1 MATLSQHF
9 PVASAAAKEA
19 SGKGK
24 GKAAVAVAAPPAAD
38 ADEQAQAE
46 LMAFDLDSVRRRA
59 CGGCVAR
66 ACAPA
71 ESRGACRR

>member
-1 MATLSQHF
+1 MATLSQHY
-9 PVASAAAKEA
+9 PVATAAAKEA

-24 GKAAVAVAAPPAAD
+24 GKAAAVAAPPAAD

-46 LMAFDLDSVRRRA
+46 LMAFDLDSVRGAA
-59 CGGCVAR
+59 CGGRVAR

-71 ESRGACRR
+71 ESRGLHRR

>member
-1 MATLSQHF
+1 MATLSQHY
-9 PVASAAAKEA
+9 PAATAAPKDA

-24 GKAAVAVAAPPAAD
+24 GKAVAVAAPPSAD

-46 LMAFDLDSVRRRA
+46 LTAFDLDSVRGRA

-66 ACAPA
+66 A
-71 ESRGACRR
+71 